1 MRTALARSFF
11 IHKDHILAREMGDF
25 RHIYSLIVSRSRK
38 IERAAAQYRA
48 TVKHG
53 RRKADRSLEAVGDAK
68 SGYDTGSIR
77 GMSNEIA
84 SN

>member
-25 RHIYSLIVSRSRK
+25 RHITHYCLTFARK

-53 RRKADRSLEAVGDAK
+53 RRKADRSLEAVGVAK
-68 SGYDTGSIR
+68 SGNDTGSIR
-77 GMSNEIA
+77 GMSK
-84 SN
+84 